1 MFAACL
7 LVVFGMEENLIS
19 VIIYHPLLFQYY
31 LRLRAV
37 FYYIV
42 PLYPGFL
49 TKLPPNT
56 QANAMAVLLIS
67 EFPD

>member
-19 VIIYHPLLFQYY
+19 VNIYHPLLFQYY
-31 LRLRAV
+31 LRLTAA

-49 TKLPPNT
+49 TKLPPNPLT
-56 QANAMAVLLIS
+56 NAMPVL
-67 EFPD
+67 